1 MSDNGKDGK
10 EETPAA
16 EEKPVVKDDSIINIK
31 VRDQVTL
38 ARPWLENP
46 NPHQRR
52 TGQTG
57 ADLGTDLSRIGT
69 ASRMVSYTSAVACC
83 HLSALSWRCGERS
96 AVPWA
101 GEGRRACV
109 QHPQRGRGIQIAS
122 LELPAHELPAWRYG
136 VATGPCWC
144 L

>member
-31 VRDQVTL
+31 VKDQVTL

-69 ASRMVSYTSAVACC
+69 ASHMASYTAAVVRVGRPRRRERAVLREGCVGQGGFRAAC
-83 HLSALSWRCGERS
+83 
-96 AVPWA
+96 
-101 GEGRRACV
+101 
-109 QHPQRGRGIQIAS
+109 RGR
-122 LELPAHELPAWRYG
+122 
-136 VATGPCWC
+136 
-144 L
+144 